1 IDALM
6 EEWSSPV
13 YAFFVLVPEIVYING
28 QRAHEFRCLAK
39 RCKQKIHCWGLDT
52 FNTISEAKN
61 IVAVQ
66 VAMKSY
72 AANGTITTAFVQKT
86 KGKVT
91 YSTRPHMKE
100 ETCAEIVRWVSEN
113 MRPFEVVNDHSFQSL
128 MMTGRP
134 VYHLP
139 HARTVTHNVRLYKAH
154 EKRSQHYQNYNGKL
168 NFATDAWMALNHR
181 AFITITVHLEQ
192 QGVPLALPL
201 DIIEVSRVCRE
212 NT

>member
-1 IDALM
+1 M
-6 EEWSSPV
+6 EDKRKGDLLYQATYEGRDLVSCVRHCIHWWTYVNVFTSS
-13 YAFFVLVPEIVYING
+13 
-28 QRAHEFRCLAK
+28 
-39 RCKQKIHCWGLDT
+39 
-52 FNTISEAKN
+52 
-61 IVAVQ
+61 
-66 VAMKSY
+66 
-72 AANGTITTAFVQKT
+72 
-86 KGKVT
+86 
-91 YSTRPHMKE
+91 
-100 ETCAEIVRWVSEN
+100 AEIVCWVSEN

-139 HARTVTHNVRLYKAH
+139 HARTVARNVTLVFARTKERIAEMLQVRLYKAH

-168 NFATDAWMALNHR
+168 NFATDAWMAPNHR
-181 AFITITVHLEQ
+181 AFITVTMHLEQ